1 MYKDSRSSLL
11 LLESVLETPVLME
24 RLLEILRP
32 PDHEQAHEKAPAQPQ
47 RKAAQRN
54 EKLNGKART
63 TRNSVK

>member
-32 PDHEQAHEKAPAQPQ
+32 QEHQSDEKAQALPQ
-47 RKAAQRN
+47 RKAARS
-54 EKLNGKART
+54 NGKART

>member
-1 MYKDSRSSLL
+1 
-11 LLESVLETPVLME
+11 VLETPVLME

-47 RKAAQRN
+47 RKAARRN